1 MIKQCLRV
9 SSVFKLSHNSSLG
22 RVSMWKGKAWKKKKA
37 KFVYDAKSF
46 KCHWSASQDGQ
57 TNSGYIKGKN
67 NVTSFR

>member
-22 RVSMWKGKAWKKKKA
+22 RVEYVERKGMKKKKA